1 MRKGGSLV
9 GMLSMNSKQLSK
21 NSMPP
26 SPFQTVKHP
35 NKITEV
41 ALKENVENPTHSV
54 ERVRGLDDVTRS
66 ALLQAGRA
74 TAEANAWSRQ
84 GPLWQDFFA
93 GVVE

>member
-1 MRKGGSLV
+1 M
-9 GMLSMNSKQLSK
+9 
-21 NSMPP
+21 
-26 SPFQTVKHP
+26 KHP